1 MFGVTERMGPGE
13 EMTMEQSRRQDVAQ
27 RQLEKK
33 QAERK
38 TSEDKMLQEWSDAYE
53 EWEGK
58 NPTASAVLRTADLLL
73 VPKTKTDVALMLAA
87 GPVLKGAVKAAKAG
101 TAASK
106 EALRRLISS
115 RSGEEVAEET
125 IESLTE
131 LGRKLNPDIGE
142 LARKLMPEPQMR
154 RGMARIPGGPKGPK
168 GPDDNVVEFKPK
180 NRNVIEFR
188 PKRREAER
196 PQQPLIPAT
205 TPATFGSDEMD
216 MLLVQP
222 HVVRRN
228 LENLTPDQQGAVNS
242 LLLDLRQLK
251 IKEQHDIVLRDL
263 KNNRNR
269 IRKLRKELKGPVR
282 SPEAREQIK
291 MEADSLEE
299 FNNFLAKEANKLRD
313 DLNPTPETFTQAMF
327 DAEKISLIRELGMEL
342 STASGKRFG
351 EARETLLTRLI
362 EKKAGSIKALQS
374 LARRGKLGPTKESDI
389 LDINQALFLIQQAAR
404 KAPK

>member
-1 MFGVTERMGPGE
+1 MSDDQIPPYMFGVTERMGPGE

-168 GPDDNVVEFKPK
+168 GPDDN
-180 NRNVIEFR
+180 ITEFR

-196 PQQPLIPAT
+196 PQQPVTPAT
-205 TPATFGSDEMD
+205 TPTTFGSDEMD

-228 LENLTPDQQGAVNS
+228 LENLTPEQQGAVNG
-242 LLLDLRQLK
+242 LLLDLRQAK
-251 IKEQHDIVLRDL
+251 IKEQHDIVLKDL

-282 SPEAREQIK
+282 SPEARAQIK
-291 MEADSLEE
+291 DEADSLEE

-313 DLNPTPETFTQAMF
+313 DLSPTPETFTQAMF
-327 DAEKISLIRELGMEL
+327 DAEKTSLMRELGMEL
-342 STASGKRFG
+342 STVSGKRFG
-351 EARETLLTRLI
+351 EARETLLSGLI
-362 EKKAGSIKALQS
+362 EKNADSVKALQS

-389 LDINQALFLIQQAAR
+389 LDINQVLFLIQQAAR